1 MIEFTVT
8 KEGYSIKAVVE
19 RQAQD
24 LLIQLIGGDVLHY
37 GVVTTVDKYGKLQTI
52 ALPSRPEHFHQE
64 GLLTELL
71 ARKIASHLQNN
82 AFIVS
87 GVHVNNISDAQMHV
101 APMIVL
107 DLAAQITAWLKDNQV
122 EAPEEIFA
130 PSKNH

>member
-37 GVVTTVDKYGKLQTI
+37 GVVTTVDKYGELQTI

-71 ARKIASHLQNN
+71 GHKIASHLQNN

-107 DLAAQITAWLKDNQV
+107 DLAAQITAWLKYNQV